1 MYRCWLIGD
10 DQFLLQLYTRGL
22 QSRGQYTTELAVF
35 SGEARTLTVVSGLP
49 EADAISSFGNNPFSE
64 MATSTC
70 PLPLPPNRTPRSTRI
85 DPATA
90 TAEKVMEVEAES
102 ISTLGV
108 LRAHE

>member
-1 MYRCWLIGD
+1 MYRCWPIGD

-22 QSRGQYTTELAVF
+22 QSKGQYTTELAVF

-49 EADAISSFGNNPFSE
+49 EADAISSFGSNPFSE
-64 MATSTC
+64 NGYIYMPVTTTTEQNPA
-70 PLPLPPNRTPRSTRI
+70 LYRI